1 MPLLIDQFGF
11 FAALFALLSFVH
23 LCWPAAVKNVV
34 DRVAE
39 QIGGGMFESE
49 YDEQYYSTIGG
60 LYAFGALV
68 MSLAALSAHL
78 FG

>member
-1 MPLLIDQFGF
+1 MPLIDQFGF
-11 FAALFALLSFVH
+11 FAAIFALFAFVH
-23 LCWPAAVKNVV
+23 LWWPQLVKTFV

-39 QIGGGMFESE
+39 QMGGEIFAPE

-68 MSLAALSAHL
+68 MAISAAVAHAFL
-78 FG
+78 